1 VGSAGAAVEGGTVG
15 VAATPAAAGPE
26 SGFLAVVGVQAMAAA
41 DAQAEDVPAEAGVES
56 PGAAE
61 DTTPVAAEVIPAEV
75 IQVVAA
81 AANGDRARC
90 QRAARRECR
99 LEPPPGLTWDG
110 GKPTAQVA
118 ANLSWPAALA
128 SGREWRPPGAYKP
141 PRERGDLAH
150 CNLYCK
156 PIEPGDSFSTAN
168 RDGCSTSQ
176 MPEGGEG
183 FFDRYSR

>member
-90 QRAARRECR
+90 QSALPESGPTRVPAGTPAGPDLGRR
-99 LEPPPGLTWDG
+99 
-110 GKPTAQVA
+110 
-118 ANLSWPAALA
+118 
-128 SGREWRPPGAYKP
+128 
-141 PRERGDLAH
+141 
-150 CNLYCK
+150 
-156 PIEPGDSFSTAN
+156 
-168 RDGCSTSQ
+168 
-176 MPEGGEG
+176 
-183 FFDRYSR
+183 

>member
-1 VGSAGAAVEGGTVG
+1 MRSRQSSSSGAAAITAGMTTAGRAPAGTGADTARAVGSAGAAVEGGTVG

-81 AANGDRARC
+81 AANGEER
-90 QRAARRECR
+90 
-99 LEPPPGLTWDG
+99 
-110 GKPTAQVA
+110 VA
-118 ANLSWPAALA
+118 
-128 SGREWRPPGAYKP
+128 
-141 PRERGDLAH
+141 RERPDESAGWNPRRA
-150 CNLYCK
+150 
-156 PIEPGDSFSTAN
+156 
-168 RDGCSTSQ
+168 
-176 MPEGGEG
+176 
-183 FFDRYSR
+183 